1 MRVDGNVLRVKC
13 VLMVPGSGRERKW
26 NQMVYHQ
33 GNRRTS
39 SESLLESLG
48 SLWRAI
54 STLAPKILECFWVL
68 SDPMRA
74 PESSRVLCSLFMGRS
89 SGRGETDGLTL
100 RAWEGKSETTL
111 VAEDKPGHWSERLR
125 QLCPLQLIQPTSGSQ
140 GPNVG
145 PSHGCKYLWEGPPY
159 PELQASRG
167 QDSSLFHR

>member
-26 NQMVYHQ
+26 NQMVYRQ

-111 VAEDKPGHWSERLR
+111 VAKDKPGHWSERLR
-125 QLCPLQLIQPTSGSQ
+125 QLCPLQLIQPNSGSQ

-145 PSHGCKYLWEGPPY
+145 PSHGCKYLWEALPTQGCK
-159 PELQASRG
+159 L
-167 QDSSLFHR
+167 